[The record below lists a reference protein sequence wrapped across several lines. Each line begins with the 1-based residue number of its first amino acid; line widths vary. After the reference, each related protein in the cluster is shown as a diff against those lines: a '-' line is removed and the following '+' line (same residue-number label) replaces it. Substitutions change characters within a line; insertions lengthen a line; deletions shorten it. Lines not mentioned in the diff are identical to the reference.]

1 MLALGVAAVLL
12 ILGRALAGVYSD
24 YLWYDALGAGA
35 LWRLRMSAVLTLRIG
50 SSVCAGL
57 FAFCNLLAV
66 RRSVVQLVFPRR
78 VGNLEISEEVSGR
91 YLMGAAVLLS
101 AVLGILLA
109 IPHDDW
115 MALVQARS
123 GRPFGTLDPY
133 IGADLG
139 FFVYWLP
146 LENTLWTWA
155 VLCVIVVSLVVI
167 LLYALTP
174 SLKWQRGSIYASMYV
189 RRHFTILAGVMLL
202 MLAWS
207 FRLDMYSLLT
217 QGSGVDGTFSWV
229 DHQYGIPGNL
239 LLSILTLGAGLIVMW
254 AGSVGQFRLAAV
266 SVLSV
271 VVMSLVAREVVPA
284 IAQRLGTDGER
295 ASREHPY
302 VAARVSY
309 TRRAFAVDLIGRAD
323 STIGFASMAAAM
335 PWVSAWDV
343 PALARAT
350 DAGRANGDRNVRAMW
365 RASHDGLLADV
376 VQSPPPGAPQRAPW
390 TVAHVVAAD
399 ADDRGAPLRAGAQS
413 SAIDD
418 TPIETPL
425 VYPGAPPFAVV
436 ADSPD
441 SLNHTVGTP
450 LESIWSRLASA
461 WSLQSIAIVTKPL
474 PQPRPTL
481 ISRRDVR
488 DRVSTLMP
496 FFAQGR
502 SVEPLLVG
510 DSLFWGIDLYSA
522 SDMYPLSRRAM
533 LLGEDRS
540 YFRHAAVA
548 IVQASTGDISV
559 VADSSLDPIASTWA
573 LRLPSIFG
581 TWNALPHGIR
591 ALLPPAIDGLYAQVN
606 AFGRYGSQ
614 TESFSPRQMPALDGS
629 DTSLV
634 GDDLPIVLPGTQAT
648 AVTLP
653 LVDDTGRLRGLLIGT
668 GGANRLTTWYGL
680 SAPGPRWTTVLD
692 RLRSLDSAGSV
703 ARDGPL
709 AHGRVR
715 PIPLRTGVGFVQ
727 PTYRWRPQSVPALN
741 RLAILVGDSTRSV
754 APASASS
761 PSGAPVVQ
769 PASGTTPSARSL
781 YNAMRDALRRGDWAA
796 FGRAFEALG
805 RALEEKKTP

>member
-1 MLALGVAAVLL
+1 MSLVLART
-12 ILGRALAGVYSD
+12 GRL
-24 YLWYDALGAGA
+24 
-35 LWRLRMSAVLTLRIG
+35 
-50 SSVCAGL
+50 
-57 FAFCNLLAV
+57 
-66 RRSVVQLVFPRR
+66 
-78 VGNLEISEEVSGR
+78 
-91 YLMGAAVLLS
+91 
-101 AVLGILLA
+101 
-109 IPHDDW
+109 
-115 MALVQARS
+115 
-123 GRPFGTLDPY
+123 FGTLDPY

-146 LENTLWTWA
+146 LENALWTWA
-155 VLCVIVVSLVVI
+155 VLSVIVVSLVVI

-217 QGSGVDGTFSWV
+217 QGSGTDGTFSWV

-284 IAQRLGTDGER
+284 TAQRIGTDSER
-295 ASREHPY
+295 TARERPY
-302 VAARVSY
+302 IAARVSY

-323 STIGFASMAAAM
+323 STIGFPSMAAAL

-350 DAGRANGDRNVRAMW
+350 DAGRANGDRNVRATW

-390 TVAHVVAAD
+390 TVAHVVASSAD
-399 ADDRGAPLRAGAQS
+399 ERGAPLRGETQLAAM
-413 SAIDD
+413 DD

-425 VYPGAPPFAVV
+425 VYPGAPPFAIVP
-436 ADSPD
+436 DSPD

-450 LESIWSRLASA
+450 LESIWSRIASA
-461 WSLQSIAIVTKPL
+461 WSLQNIAILTKPL

-481 ISRRDVR
+481 ISRRDIR
-488 DRVSTLMP
+488 DRVSALMP
-496 FFAQGR
+496 FFTQGR
-502 SVEPLLVG
+502 SVEPLLIG
-510 DSLFWGIDLYSA
+510 DSLFWGIDLYST
-522 SDMYPLSRRAM
+522 SGMYPLSRRAM
-533 LLGEDRS
+533 LVGEERS

-559 VADSSLDPIASTWA
+559 VPDSALDPIASTWVH
-573 LRLPSIFG
+573 RLPSIFG

-591 ALLPPAIDGLYAQVN
+591 ALLPPAIDGLYSQAN

-614 TESFSPRQMPALDGS
+614 TENFPPRQMPALDGS

-634 GDDLPIVLPGTQAT
+634 GDDLPIVLPGANGT
-648 AVTLP
+648 ALTLP

-668 GGANRLTTWYGL
+668 GGANRLTTWYGT
-680 SAPGPRWTTVLD
+680 ATPGPRWTTVLD
-692 RLRSLDSAGSV
+692 RLRSLDSAGSLT
-703 ARDGPL
+703 RDGPL

-715 PIPLRTGVGFVQ
+715 TVPLRSGIGFVQ

-741 RLAILVGDSTRSV
+741 RLAILVGDSARSIAPTPPAV
-754 APASASS
+754 AA
-761 PSGAPVVQ
+761 SGAPVVQ
-769 PASGTTPSARSL
+769 PTAGTNPSARSL

-796 FGRAFEALG
+796 FGRAFDALG

>member
-1 MLALGVAAVLL
+1 MLALGVAAILL
-12 ILGRALAGVYSD
+12 VVGRALAGVYSD

-35 LWRLRMSAVLTLRIG
+35 LWRLRMSSVLTLNIG

-57 FAFCNLLAV
+57 FAFANLYAV
-66 RRSVVQLVFPRR
+66 RQSVVQLVFPRR

-91 YLMGAAVLLS
+91 YLMGAAVILS

-115 MALVQARS
+115 MSLVMARN
-123 GRPFGTLDPY
+123 GHLFGTLDPY
-133 IGADLG
+133 ISADLG

-146 LENTLWTWA
+146 LENMLWTWA
-155 VLCVIVVSLVVI
+155 VLCVIVVSLSVI

-207 FRLDMYSLLT
+207 FRLDMYALLT
-217 QGSGVDGTFSWV
+217 QGSGADGTFSWV

-284 IAQRLGTDGER
+284 AAQRIGTDGER
-295 ASREHPY
+295 SARERPY
-302 VAARVSY
+302 IAARVSY
-309 TRRAFAVDLIGRAD
+309 TRRAFGVDLIGRAD
-323 STIGFASMAAAM
+323 STIGFASMAAAL

-350 DAGRANGDRNVRAMW
+350 DAGRANGDRNVRATW
-365 RASHDGLLADV
+365 RASRSGLLADV
-376 VQSPPPGAPQRAPW
+376 IQAPPPGATQRAPW
-390 TVAHVVAAD
+390 TVARVVASGAD
-399 ADDRGAPLRAGAQS
+399 ERGAPLRAGA
-413 SAIDD
+413 AEIDD
-418 TPIETPL
+418 TAIETPL
-425 VYPGAPPFAVV
+425 VYPGAPPFTVV
-436 ADSPD
+436 PDSPD

-450 LESIWSRLASA
+450 LESTWSRVASA
-461 WSLQSIAIVTKPL
+461 WSLQNIGILTKPL

-481 ISRRDVR
+481 ISRRDIR
-488 DRVSTLMP
+488 DRVSALMP
-496 FFAQGR
+496 FFTQGR

-533 LLGEDRS
+533 LVGEERS

-559 VADSSLDPIASTWA
+559 VPDSAPDPIASTWFH
-573 LRLPSIFG
+573 RLPSIFG

-591 ALLPPAIDGLYAQVN
+591 ALLPPSIDGLYAQAN
-606 AFGRYGSQ
+606 AFGRYGAQ
-614 TESFSPRQMPALDGS
+614 TENVPPRQMPALDGS

-634 GDDLPIVLPGTQAT
+634 GDDLPIVLPGAQAT

-668 GGANRLTTWYGL
+668 GGANRFTTWYGT
-680 SAPGPRWTTVLD
+680 STPGPRWTAVLD
-692 RLRSLDSAGSV
+692 RLRSLDSVGSV

-715 PIPLRTGVGFVQ
+715 PIPLRTGIGFVQ
-727 PTYRWRPQSVPALN
+727 PTYRWRPQTAPVLN
-741 RLAILVGDSTRSV
+741 RLAILVGDSARSV
-754 APASASS
+754 APNNVASPSSAPVAQPAPAAPASAR
-761 PSGAPVVQ
+761 A
-769 PASGTTPSARSL
+769 L
-781 YNAMRDALRRGDWAA
+781 YNAMRDALRKGDWAA
-796 FGRAFEALG
+796 FGRAFDALG